1 MPVSLPP
8 APAHLDPLGPAWEQE
23 FQQAHGRAPTDEDRS
38 IRLFS
43 LAYPDE
49 WRSLYE
55 AAYGVGGSPQEA
67 IRAIYPQAG
76 QRTWD
81 SLPAALSRLSE
92 HYTDQDALAQ
102 DIGTLYAGLS
112 PRNGRPFPYRSSLG
126 AAVVGAQEM
135 PNVHLAP
142 TGQPF
147 GGDVDANVHH
157 WAWALALAQRVG
169 PASAALANSL
179 RETTQGQGPADVLA
193 GDYAAEA
200 ARALRK
206 LKGRAVRWAIGPR
219 GTPMPISSYGS
230 APMPAPPPPP
240 FGTERDIYG

>member
-92 HYTDQDALAQ
+92 QYTDQDAL
-102 DIGTLYAGLS
+102 
-112 PRNGRPFPYRSSLG
+112 
-126 AAVVGAQEM
+126 AQEM

-206 LKGRAVRWAIGPR
+206 LRGGAGRWAI
-219 GTPMPISSYGS
+219 
-230 APMPAPPPPP
+230 
-240 FGTERDIYG
+240 